1 MNGFILIGY
10 NQAVAKK
17 VSVNK
22 LEQEISKKNIKFKK
36 CISSNRVFENIISYQ
51 LFKEKDNT
59 DNIDLNL
66 SVLVAG
72 DVYGHLKSDNDK
84 LLNYHETINLVQ
96 NSKFCEEYVAFEGNA
111 CVGKVTD
118 KKLIF
123 QNDLEGYRNSTIF
136 RIKIFSVSQHI
147 YL

>member
-84 LLNYHETINLVQ
+84 FG
-96 NSKFCEEYVAFEGNA
+96 SK
-111 CVGKVTD
+111 
-118 KKLIF
+118 
-123 QNDLEGYRNSTIF
+123 
-136 RIKIFSVSQHI
+136 
-147 YL
+147 